1 MKKILGLDIGTNSI
15 GWAFIESNAYENPE
29 ILNGKIIQL
38 GSRIIPMDAD
48 AMNKFETGIPESK
61 AAGRTQVRGARRL
74 NQRYKLR
81 RTRLIEALKI
91 LEWIPKEFPIN
102 FKNLDKHNINQF
114 LPFSNSLKKEAADFF
129 GVSGKKTT
137 TGEEYE
143 ISEDWIIYFLK
154 TKALHTQV
162 SLTELARILYHYN
175 QRRGFKSS
183 RKDNKIEIETTETK
197 YPLYE
202 KWVEIVIIT
211 SIKENGKGEGKDRGY
226 TFYELTCATSDLEF
240 TAIKKRQKPL
250 DWLNKNIEVE
260 ITKKTTK
267 DLKSTYT
274 ISEVDPNAWESRKL
288 ALEKDIA
295 KENLTIS
302 EYYLKNIKA
311 DRNYPIKQRIV
322 DRKFYQ
328 EELKQIWET
337 QASTFEKEFTDKNKI
352 AEISDSFYTHNKE
365 KNKELK
371 SKDLFHIFLTIL
383 FITKED

>member
-29 ILNGKIIQL
+29 TLNGRIIQL

-48 AMNKFETGIPESK
+48 AMNKFETGNPESK
-61 AAGRTQVRGARRL
+61 ATGRRQARGARRL

-91 LEWIPKEFPIN
+91 LGWIPIAFPTD
-102 FKNLDKHNINQF
+102 FKKIEKHNINIF
-114 LPFSNSLKKEAADFF
+114 LPFSEELKKEAADFF
-129 GVSGKKTT
+129 GLSWKKTT
-137 TGEEYE
+137 KGEDYE

-154 TKALHTQV
+154 TKALHTQI

-183 RKDNKIEIETTETK
+183 RKDNKIEDESKETK
-197 YPLYE
+197 YPSYE
-202 KWVEIVIIT
+202 KWIEIVTVT
-211 SIKENGKGEGKDRGY
+211 SIVETGKGEGKDRDY
-226 TFYELTCATSDLEF
+226 TFYELTCKASDFEF
-240 TAIKKRQKPL
+240 KAIKKRRNPL

-267 DLKSTYT
+267 DQDVNYT

-288 ALEKDIA
+288 ALEKDI
-295 KENLTIS
+295 KRENLTIT
-302 EYYLKNIKA
+302 EYYLKNIKLA
-311 DRNYPIKQRIV
+311 LQENANYTVKQRIV

-328 EELKQIWET
+328 DEFRQIWET
-337 QASTFEKEFTDKNKI
+337 QNKFYQKEFTNNYTISQI
-352 AEISDSFYTHNKE
+352 ADTFYTHNKE
-365 KNKELK
+365 K
-371 SKDLFHIFLTIL
+371 SKDVNG
-383 FITKED
+383 K